1 MVMFFI
7 FDESKKNE
15 MKSKI
20 IFCAIFTFQF
30 IAGFAQDMESLKS
43 EALKSYKAAV
53 TMDFPAIFDTTY
65 PKLFDIT
72 SKDEMKQMLP
82 EVLENEQY
90 ILKYVEV
97 DPEFNVGKI
106 TKINDKTFCVIK
118 HKNVYTMT
126 FKNPVEDV
134 KEMTDSFKSIMKA
147 DSMKFDKATNS
158 FRVESQSIM
167 VGIADDVTNNKWK
180 FLTVDRDNVLFPMI
194 FSANIQKE
202 LGF

>member
-1 MVMFFI
+1 MNL
-7 FDESKKNE
+7 KKNE

-20 IFCAIFTFQF
+20 IFCAIFALQVVN
-30 IAGFAQDMESLKS
+30 GFSQDMQSLKS
-43 EALKSYKAAV
+43 EALLSYKAAV
-53 TMDFPAIFDTTY
+53 KMDFNTIFETTY
-65 PKLFDIT
+65 PKLFEIT

-90 ILKYVEV
+90 SIKYVEI

-106 TKINDKTFCVIK
+106 TKIEDMTFCVIK

-126 FKNPVEDV
+126 FKTPVQDV
-134 KEMTDSFKSIMKA
+134 NEMVDTFKSIMKA
-147 DSMKFDKATNS
+147 DTMTFDKATNS

-180 FLTVDRDNVLFPMI
+180 FLTIDRDNVLFPMI
-194 FSANIQKE
+194 FSAKIQKE